1 MSELPIAGQTF
12 FGRASEMDQLC
23 EVFHTHESGQKVVV
37 IWGFGGLGKTR
48 LALQYVKT
56 NQFRYSA
63 VLWVNAATFERA
75 VESFSQAAKNIK
87 YRDESISQPTGG
99 EKDIQTVHQWL
110 LRSNAKDN
118 WLLVIDSVDD
128 VESFECRKLIP
139 QCRRGNIIIISTLS
153 HIAKN
158 LDCQGIE
165 LGSID
170 VAAGVDML
178 LSKSRSRH
186 NPNSRNDLAEK
197 IVTSLGGVP
206 LAIEQASALIQTGIP
221 IHEFLA
227 LYESRYQQLM
237 AHKPPRSAW
246 YYDKNISVFRI
257 FDMAVSRLGK
267 DHDAG
272 ELLSLFSCFGP
283 HMIALDLLIRFWE
296 SENIIGDRTPLA
308 SLDSRNK
315 VRWLKTTDQNLL
327 TFRLAIS
334 RLEDLCLMKT
344 KRDDQ
349 GVVTSV
355 SVHST
360 ICRWR
365 LETIDEQEREDCI
378 MLAASVLSQDLPD
391 IGMDAV
397 PHLEYIPLIKNSH
410 NLILHYI
417 EPRSLES
424 PNGRLCQ
431 QYAAVSARYAQI
443 YLQSPYTKEAEAMIT
458 ATTNYESVRQGS
470 SWPQDRR
477 SLHILQCL
485 ATILWRSGKLDEATE
500 VLESLYEESS
510 RLFGDMDDTA
520 VWAAARLRDVRDRKI
535 ANDQFREQAVIASS
549 GTKLPLR
556 LDRVSRG
563 EDFHA
568 TVEDLVDPVSDEE
581 YRLTQMVQESKE
593 QFGPSDPDTLQAMS
607 DLAQFYKGLK
617 LHLKAGRSYEHLWEV
632 SGNDN
637 TRGRQA
643 LTDAVD
649 SYTKADRLTQ
659 EIQLG
664 ALKEGLAC
672 AAKYGDEKLVTTLI
686 SGNAE
691 VNQQDVNGFT
701 ALHHAAWNRDEALT
715 HHLLKA
721 NAKTEIRT
729 FPGYTPLHMAFLN
742 QNSMIPM
749 NSQPRVL
756 PVLNILV
763 EGGANVDATT
773 NDGHSV
779 LSYAVDAVAYVQ
791 FMLDNGVS
799 SDEGDG
805 QCETAL
811 QLASRCGY
819 EDIVKLL
826 LASGI
831 YQHAKDGH
839 FIAALEKASRKGH
852 PAVVQLLVAAKANLD
867 GSLKDWSKVFSTRD
881 PHVIRILFE
890 ALIDVDTSGDRS
902 TSSERGLALQAVLLA
917 IMDTGNELLLRQLCE
932 RNIDINQSTYPIS
945 DNATLLH
952 NAADFGH
959 LEVVKL
965 LLASD
970 ANFNKLDDFGQSP
983 LFLAASEGHQQIVAM
998 LLEVT
1003 KDINTQNLY
1012 GYIALSIAVYYGHYP
1027 TAELLLKAGAQIA
1040 PQEPGPHSDLVPESE
1055 RISGYARHP
1064 ILEFFRDQNDDEE
1077 SIESSSSITDVL
1089 TMMLSEAIDR
1099 RQQSVLQ
1106 SGSDD
1111 MNSSRNTF
1119 STYQEYLEVLDK
1131 EGLNGVKIWIMAR
1144 NVQAPEKLA
1153 AVARL
1158 HAMTLER
1165 NSIHLNDLEKAAE
1178 AKLKERFC
1186 LYRR

>member
-1 MSELPIAGQTF
+1 M
-12 FGRASEMDQLC
+12 
-23 EVFHTHESGQKVVV
+23 
-37 IWGFGGLGKTR
+37 
-48 LALQYVKT
+48 
-56 NQFRYSA
+56 
-63 VLWVNAATFERA
+63 
-75 VESFSQAAKNIK
+75 
-87 YRDESISQPTGG
+87 
-99 EKDIQTVHQWL
+99 
-110 LRSNAKDN
+110 
-118 WLLVIDSVDD
+118 
-128 VESFECRKLIP
+128 
-139 QCRRGNIIIISTLS
+139 
-153 HIAKN
+153 
-158 LDCQGIE
+158 
-165 LGSID
+165 
-170 VAAGVDML
+170 
-178 LSKSRSRH
+178 
-186 NPNSRNDLAEK
+186 
-197 IVTSLGGVP
+197 P
-206 LAIEQASALIQTGIP
+206 LAIEQASALIQNGIP

-257 FDMAVSRLGK
+257 IDMAVSRLGK
-267 DHDAG
+267 DHDAT

-283 HMIALDLLIRFWE
+283 HMIALDLLIRFWK

-308 SLDSRNK
+308 SLDPRKK
-315 VRWLKTTDQNLL
+315 VRWLKTTGQNLL

-344 KRDDQ
+344 RRDDQ

-360 ICRWR
+360 ICKWR

-391 IGMDAV
+391 IGTDAV

-431 QYAAVSARYAQI
+431 QYAAVSARYAQV
-443 YLQSPYTKEAEAMIT
+443 YSQSPYTKEAEAMIT

-535 ANDQFREQAVIASS
+535 AYDQFRQQAVIASR

-563 EDFHA
+563 EDFYA
-568 TVEDLVDPVSDEE
+568 TAEDLVDPVSDEE

-593 QFGPSDPDTLQAMS
+593 QFGPSDADTLQAMS
-607 DLAQFYKGLK
+607 DLAQFYKKMK

-632 SGNDN
+632 YHSSNDN
-637 TRGRQA
+637 THGRQA
-643 LTDAVD
+643 LADAVD

-659 EIQLG
+659 EIELG
-664 ALKEGLAC
+664 ALKGGLPW
-672 AAKYGDEKLVTTLI
+672 AANYGDERLVTTLI
-686 SGNAE
+686 AGNAK

-701 ALHHAAWNRDEALT
+701 ALHHAAWNHDEALI

-729 FPGYTPLHMAFLN
+729 SYGYTPLHMAFLDR
-742 QNSMIPM
+742 NSIIPM
-749 NSQPRVL
+749 ECQPRVL
-756 PVLNILV
+756 RVVNSLV

-773 NDGHSV
+773 NGGHSV
-779 LSYAVDAVAYVQ
+779 LCFAVDAVAYVQ

-819 EDIVKLL
+819 EDIVKLFL
-826 LASGI
+826 LSGI
-831 YQHAKDGH
+831 YQHAKDSH
-839 FIAALEKASRKGH
+839 CIAALEKASRKGH
-852 PAVVQLLVAAKANLD
+852 PAVVQLLVAAKVNLD
-867 GSLKDWSKVFSTRD
+867 GSLNDWSKVFSTRD

-890 ALIDVDTSGDRS
+890 ALIDVDTSEDRS
-902 TSSERGLALQAVLLA
+902 TSSERGLALQAVLRA
-917 IMDTGNELLLRQLCE
+917 IIDTGNELLLRQLCE

-945 DNATLLH
+945 HNATLLH
-952 NAADFGH
+952 TAAEFGH

-970 ANFNKLDDFGQSP
+970 ADCNKLDNFGQSP
-983 LFLAASEGHQQIVAM
+983 LFLAASEGHHQIVAM

-1012 GYIALSIAVYYGHYP
+1012 GDTALSIAAYYVNDM
-1027 TAELLLKAGAQIA
+1027 TAKFLLEAGAQIA
-1040 PQEPGPHSDLVPESE
+1040 PQEPGPHSVLVPESE
-1055 RISGYARHP
+1055 RISGYARDP
-1064 ILEFFRDQNDDEE
+1064 ILELFRDLSDDEE
-1077 SIESSSSITDVL
+1077 SIESFSSITDVL
-1089 TMMLSEAIDR
+1089 TLMLSEAIDK
-1099 RQQSVLQ
+1099 RQQSVLR
-1106 SGSDD
+1106 SGSDGVT
-1111 MNSSRNTF
+1111 SSRNTL
-1119 STYQEYLEVLDK
+1119 STYQEYLEVLNK
-1131 EGLNGVKIWIMAR
+1131 EGLNGLKIWIMAR
-1144 NVQAPEKLA
+1144 NVQTPEKLA
-1153 AVARL
+1153 AIARL
-1158 HAMTLER
+1158 RAMAIER
-1165 NSIHLNDLEKAAE
+1165 GSIHLNDLKKAAE

-1186 LYRR
+1186 LYIR